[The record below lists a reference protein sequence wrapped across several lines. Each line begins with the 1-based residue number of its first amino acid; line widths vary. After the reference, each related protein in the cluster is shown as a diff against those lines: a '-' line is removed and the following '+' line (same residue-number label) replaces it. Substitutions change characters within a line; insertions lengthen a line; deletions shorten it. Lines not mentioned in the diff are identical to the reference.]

1 MISESH
7 IRFEELEAGIRM
19 DLPFNSFIEKKIFRD
34 RYGSSINILIISNG
48 LLTFTVLLERG
59 MDIGE
64 IFRGKEKISWN
75 RSEEYLLHPDNVNLN
90 QDNNGGWDKGFYA
103 AVAAIGPEIFGTPD
117 EVRTAH
123 GTGSYSKTVLEFI
136 SISWDKE
143 QICIEGIVP
152 IKGYSAEQIYEKN
165 IKIITR
171 YNSSLILRKDA
182 TRNLTGERQ
191 PLDDGYHIQLAGEF
205 ISRGGKYVL
214 PVAQDKML
222 LRDSAPK
229 ENNPFEIYKFSSNL
243 DPIRCY
249 QYVPEPVSRLEEV
262 NELAGYLDCLQKNGK
277 ITAEMIVN
285 SEKDEATFVIRP
297 LKSFPRSLIA
307 KRAITEPMYALEPCR
322 TRPNSMRQKTIDGE
336 VVYLEPY
343 GQSDSWIILGATW
356 NTPSI
361 LLLES
366 LIDTASE
373 YLLNNEYGDK
383 GMQFI

>member
-1 MISESH
+1 MIKESH
-7 IRFEELEAGIRM
+7 IQFEELEAGIRM

-34 RYGSSINILIISNG
+34 KYGSNINILIISNG

-64 IFRGKEKISWN
+64 IFLGKEKVSWN

-90 QDNNGGWDKGFYA
+90 SNGGWDKGFYA

-117 EVRTAH
+117 EIRTVH
-123 GTGSYSKTVLEFI
+123 GTGSYSKTVLESI
-136 SISWDKE
+136 NISWDKE

-152 IKGYSAEQIYEKN
+152 IKGYGAEPSYKKS
-165 IKIITR
+165 IKILAK
-171 YNSSLILRKDA
+171 YNASVILRNDL

-205 ISRGGKYVL
+205 VSKGGRYVL
-214 PVAQDKML
+214 PVAQDDML
-222 LRDSAPK
+222 LRDSAPT
-229 ENNPFEIYKFSSNL
+229 ENNPFEIYEFSSKL

-262 NELAGYLDCLQKNGK
+262 NELVGYLEWLEKNGK

-297 LKSFPRSLIA
+297 LGSFPRSLIA

-322 TRPNSMRQKTIDGE
+322 TRPNSMLQKTIDGE

-343 GQSDSWIILGATW
+343 GQSDSWIILGVTR
-356 NTPSI
+356 NTSSI
-361 LLLES
+361 LLMES
-366 LIDTASE
+366 LIDSAG
-373 YLLNNEYGDK
+373 N
-383 GMQFI
+383 IC